1 LEIVVLGKSR
11 CIIERKPSD
20 AAAGPLCELIGR
32 LGITEQ
38 VVITSYAAEP
48 NAWDFLNQCLDT
60 LPRVQVAYQI
70 AGDFFPS
77 LETARAGQIV
87 DCQHEMLS
95 PELVAEFRRRGLRVF
110 AWTANDE
117 ADFLRLDRMGVEGIT
132 TDDPAWAIQV
142 LSKPNRD

>member
-1 LEIVVLGKSR
+1 
-11 CIIERKPSD
+11 
-20 AAAGPLCELIGR
+20 
-32 LGITEQ
+32 
-38 VVITSYAAEP
+38 
-48 NAWDFLNQCLDT
+48 
-60 LPRVQVAYQI
+60 
-70 AGDFFPS
+70 
-77 LETARAGQIV
+77 
-87 DCQHEMLS
+87 MLS